1 MLKKITTKLFSKT
14 KKVGAGQFQVTV
26 TDSANDEIK
35 SYVENDMTLYDALTE
50 EDGMY
55 DMSQWD
61 AMQIV
66 IRKAGFD
73 N

>member
-1 MLKKITTKLFSKT
+1 MRTPEFNIET
-14 KKVGAGQFQVTV
+14 KKVGAGQFKVTV
-26 TDSANDEIK
+26 IDSANNEIK
-35 SYVENDMTLYDALTE
+35 SYIENDMQIIDAITE

-66 IRKAGFD
+66 IAKSGF
-73 N
+73 

>member
-1 MLKKITTKLFSKT
+1 MKTPEFNIET

-26 TDSANDEIK
+26 TDSANDEVKFYI
-35 SYVENDMTLYDALTE
+35 ENDMTLIDSLTE
-50 EDGMY
+50 EDGLY

-66 IRKAGFD
+66 ISKSGFD

>member
-1 MLKKITTKLFSKT
+1 MRTPEFTIET
-14 KKVGAGQFQVTV
+14 KVGAGQFQVTV

-35 SYVENDMTLYDALTE
+35 SYVENDMTLYALTE
-50 EDGMY
+50 EDGLY
-55 DMSQWD
+55 DMSQWE

>member
-1 MLKKITTKLFSKT
+1 MRTPEFTIET
-14 KKVGAGQFQVTV
+14 KKVGAGQFEITV
-26 TDSANDEIK
+26 IDSANDEIK
-35 SYVENDMTLYDALTE
+35 SYVENDMTLFDALTE

-55 DMSQWD
+55 DMSQWE

>member
-1 MLKKITTKLFSKT
+1 MRTPEFTIET
-14 KKVGAGQFQVTV
+14 KKVGAGQFKVTV

-35 SYVENDMTLYDALTE
+35 SYVENDMQVIDALSE

-55 DMSQWD
+55 DISQWD
-61 AMQIV
+61 ATQIV

>member
-1 MLKKITTKLFSKT
+1 MRTPEFTIET
-14 KKVGAGQFQVTV
+14 KKVNAGQFKLTV

>member
-1 MLKKITTKLFSKT
+1 MKTTEFFIET
-14 KKVGAGQFQVTV
+14 KKVGAGIFKITV
-26 TDSANDEIK
+26 TDEANNEIK
-35 SYVENDMTLYDALTE
+35 SYIETDMQLIDALSE

-55 DMSQWD
+55 GISQWD

-66 IRKAGFD
+66 IKKAGFI

>member
-1 MLKKITTKLFSKT
+1 MKTPEFYIET
-14 KKVGAGQFQVTV
+14 KKTGAGHYLVTV
-26 TDSANDEIK
+26 TDEANNEIK
-35 SYVENDMTLYDALTE
+35 SYTEKDMTIIDALSE

-66 IRKAGFD
+66 IKKAGF
-73 N
+73 NN

>member
-1 MLKKITTKLFSKT
+1 MRTPEFTIET

-26 TDSANDEIK
+26 TDSTNDEIK
-35 SYVENDMTLYDALTE
+35 TYIENDMTIIDALGE

-55 DMSQWD
+55 DMTQWD

-66 IRKAGFD
+66 ITKSGFE

>member
-1 MLKKITTKLFSKT
+1 MRTPEFTVET

-26 TDSANDEIK
+26 TDSANEEIK
-35 SYVENDMTLYDALTE
+35 SYVENDMNLYDALN
-50 EDGMY
+50 DN
-55 DMSQWD
+55 SQWE